1 MDLEE
6 ATQEKLIFFTN
17 ISHELKTPLSLVLG
31 PIETLADSPNL
42 MKEQYDLLNLSIR
55 NSERLLRLI
64 NEIIEFRTFD
74 NNKMVGYFS
83 EADMKQFIED
93 LNIVF
98 IDYAKQKRVRFSFS
112 SEKSEFKMFFD
123 KEKMEKIYYNLL
135 FNAFKFVNN
144 EGNINC
150 VLNRKRD

>member
-17 ISHELKTPLSLVLG
+17 ISHELKTPLSLVLC

-150 VLNRKRD
+150 VLNRKRN